1 MGISAQR
8 GVERP
13 PGLSDHPA
21 VPKRRFFHPKASSP
35 LVLQPR
41 GCRYPDL
48 CDLQRFIL
56 RVILPAASALPIEL
70 PRGASDANGFP
81 KGPFS
86 KSRAQLK
93 PGLAAQGPA
102 GNRANRCAVLGD
114 VSINGITD
122 RCAWVIG
129 LIAGLSAAHRV
140 LCPLSLRYDRLKP
153 TGRNEALKQVAAA
166 SVTAGKRSPGS
177 D

>member
-1 MGISAQR
+1 MLFGFVRMGISAQR

-13 PGLSDHPA
+13 PGLSYHPA

-41 GCRYPDL
+41 GCRYPDP

-56 RVILPAASALPIEL
+56 RVILPAPAASALPIEL

-102 GNRANRCAVLGD
+102 GNGGTREQGKPVSRGGSTGAPCLGTSQSMGPWIAV
-114 VSINGITD
+114 
-122 RCAWVIG
+122 
-129 LIAGLSAAHRV
+129 
-140 LCPLSLRYDRLKP
+140 P
-153 TGRNEALKQVAAA
+153 AL
-166 SVTAGKRSPGS
+166 
-177 D
+177 